1 MIGGVASRGR
11 GIGQWPTTW
20 AGTGR
25 EKIARS
31 FPKQRR
37 RGGRDV
43 FSVWR
48 QHRANGSPETAFP
61 SHGHVWE
68 HASRRQRNNP
78 QKNGRA
84 CHLVQRIVTTMYPNT
99 PTPHYIYIYI
109 NITSQSPPP
118 MCFICYGVTT
128 LSQIL
133 PCVVTCPPTA
143 QTSST
148 IVIRE
153 PVYRGD
159 MRGQTG
165 GEQDQNGDKD
175 GYYIHR
181 TSLHPPTS
189 AHLYT
194 KRYP

>member
-1 MIGGVASRGR
+1 MADDVGGDGEGKNSAQFPQTKATRWKRRVLSMAATQS
-11 GIGQWPTTW
+11 QWEPRDGFSFTRPCLGTCLSPPTQQS
-20 AGTGR
+20 A
-25 EKIARS
+25 EK
-31 FPKQRR
+31 
-37 RGGRDV
+37 
-43 FSVWR
+43 WTCL
-48 QHRANGSPETAFP
+48 SPSAKNCHHNVSKHTNP
-61 SHGHVWE
+61 S
-68 HASRRQRNNP
+68 
-78 QKNGRA
+78 
-84 CHLVQRIVTTMYPNT
+84 L
-99 PTPHYIYIYI
+99 YI